1 VSGSPRLERSLDDWL
16 EFISNQ
22 HPVTI
27 ELTLDRVAEVWRVL
41 CPAGPDGSP
50 GFPVITVGGTNG
62 KGSTC
67 AMLEAILDRAGYRVG
82 CYTSPHL
89 LRYNERVRIA
99 RHDAPDADLC
109 RAFDAVESARG
120 GIGLT
125 YFEFGTLAALWL
137 MIESRVDVAVL
148 EVGLGGRLDA
158 VNIIDADVSVVT
170 SVGLDHMEYL
180 GDTRDSIGREK
191 AHIFRPGR
199 TAVCADADPPATVLE
214 HAATI
219 DAPLLLIGRD
229 FDYEVEAQQWRY
241 RGPRAMRHGLPPP
254 ALRGIAQLANAS
266 AAITALD
273 LLHERLPVSA
283 GALRSGLVHVENP
296 GRFQV
301 LPGRPTVVLDVAHNP
316 HAAEVLVHNLAQM
329 TGHAR
334 TLAVF
339 SMLADKD
346 VAGVVRILRG
356 HIDHWYVAPLPGPRG
371 SAVEPLLR
379 TLHEAGV
386 SAPVEVCADIEN
398 ACASA
403 NQAAGGG
410 DRIVVF
416 GSFLTVAAAMTAL
429 RPSGK

>member
-1 VSGSPRLERSLDDWL
+1 MNPPATLSDWL
-16 EFISNQ
+16 EYIERQ
-22 HPVTI
+22 HPATI
-27 ELTLDRVAEVWRVL
+27 AMGLDRVAAVRDAL
-41 CPAGPDGSP
+41 GLRPD
-50 GFPVITVGGTNG
+50 FPLITVGGTNG

-67 AMLEAILDRAGYRVG
+67 RILESILRQAGYRAG
-82 CYTSPHL
+82 TYTSPHL
-89 LRYNERVRIA
+89 LRYNERVRVGGREA
-99 RHDAPDADLC
+99 ADDELA
-109 RAFDAVESARG
+109 RAFAAVESARAG
-120 GIGLT
+120 LGLPLT

-137 MIESRVDVAVL
+137 FVEARVDAAVL
-148 EVGLGGRLDA
+148 EIGLGGRLDA
-158 VNIIDADVSVVT
+158 VNAFDPDVSVLV

-241 RGPRAMRHGLPPP
+241 RGPRATRHGLPPP